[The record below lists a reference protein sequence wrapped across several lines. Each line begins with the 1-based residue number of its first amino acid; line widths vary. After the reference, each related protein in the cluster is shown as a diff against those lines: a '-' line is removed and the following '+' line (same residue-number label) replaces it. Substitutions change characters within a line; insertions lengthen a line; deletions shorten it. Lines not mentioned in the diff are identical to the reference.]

1 MCTACLQM
9 WFKSYV
15 YDISKLF
22 LRTQIEQN
30 MFAECS
36 KGFTSVNSKEWLCR
50 TCCFAI
56 KEGKVLRLS
65 VKNGMGFPEQLLQ
78 LQPYLMEEC
87 LISPVL
93 TFFQMRCN
101 PVGGRAFV

>member
-1 MCTACLQM
+1 
-9 WFKSYV
+9 
-15 YDISKLF
+15 
-22 LRTQIEQN
+22 

-50 TCCFAI
+50 TFHFTI
-56 KEGKVLRLS
+56 KEGKVPRLS
-65 VKNGMGFPEQLLQ
+65 VKNGMGFPEQPLQ
-78 LQPYLMEEC
+78 LQLYLMEEC

-101 PVGGRAFV
+101 PIGGQAFV